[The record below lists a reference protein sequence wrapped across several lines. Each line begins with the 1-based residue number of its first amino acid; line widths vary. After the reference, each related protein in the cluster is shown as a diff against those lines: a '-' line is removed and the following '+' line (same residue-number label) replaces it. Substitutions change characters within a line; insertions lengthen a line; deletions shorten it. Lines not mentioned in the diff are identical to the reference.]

1 MNKKKFLV
9 NSILLVATALIIR
22 SMGLAFRVYM
32 SNTIGAE
39 GIGLYQLILTVYM
52 LSLIHI

>member
-22 SMGLAFRVYM
+22 SMGLAFRV
-32 SNTIGAE
+32 
-39 GIGLYQLILTVYM
+39 
-52 LSLIHI
+52 